1 MSFEGAGKA
10 AGLEIWRIEVL
21 FFINLYYYIQYY
33 ILYYI
38 IINNLYTVYVFC
50 LVLHI
55 ILVFNWDFGIED
67 IELKDALIIAK

>member
-38 IINNLYTVYVFC
+38 IINKFIYC
-50 LVLHI
+50 I
-55 ILVFNWDFGIED
+55 CILSSASYNFSI
-67 IELKDALIIAK
+67 